1 MGILTRATKNLSRRK
16 TRALIVIIALSLAL
30 TLLIILPPSINAR
43 EALTQQTFN
52 DLIGADGALNATVTL
67 SSTEIQCD
75 YPPPYLSPTISIS
88 DVNLPQPLM
97 NESLYNNIT
106 SIPDVTNVIPILYE
120 LPTAN
125 RSYTIY
131 GIPLDT
137 ASLLKEPSLLPANIT
152 DGRNLRVGDSGVV
165 VLDEETAKNFSVSV
179 GGTVTISGLNF
190 TVVGIEGSE
199 LPQGTHGATMS
210 LSDAQ
215 AVTNATD
222 EASSYNVFVDNIDN
236 VNTVAARISSLDPNL
251 QVTDGLSQ
259 LNTAEPLQN
268 QMAELI
274 QAAQN
279 NLNQI
284 QGTGIVEIGIAV
296 IADAAII
303 LFIMLF
309 SVRERT
315 KEIGTLKAMGASDSA
330 ILAQFILEGIVLS
343 LIAAIVAIAIGVF
356 AIPTLSSL
364 LLPTPVQVGAT
375 PETLPNGT
383 MILTRITSGPRP
395 FLGNGSNIIAAP
407 ITPEIMLLGLG
418 TAVLLGALGSL
429 YPALKAAR
437 TRPAEAMRYE

>member
-375 PETLPNGT
+375 PETLQT
-383 MILTRITSGPRP
+383 ER
-395 FLGNGSNIIAAP
+395 
-407 ITPEIMLLGLG
+407 
-418 TAVLLGALGSL
+418 
-429 YPALKAAR
+429 
-437 TRPAEAMRYE
+437 